1 MVVYYHTISTD
12 ANPQHNK
19 CPKGADSWCKYQQS
33 LALKVTPPEHLRDDD
48 PKRLIPLR
56 LTEYVKPIFERLCS
70 RELLAK
76 CVLGA
81 AVNIF
86 MSKMF
91 SASSVRKSCNWL
103 VRGGGGNRTRDVKL
117 LPMKGSVLQRGLP
130 TRQGVSKLFGLLCKR
145 ASWF

>member
-1 MVVYYHTISTD
+1 MVVYYHTIFTD

-76 CVLGA
+76 CSRCCREYFHEQDVFRIKCAEKLQLAGERRR
-81 AVNIF
+81 
-86 MSKMF
+86 
-91 SASSVRKSCNWL
+91 RKSNKRRKAAADERKCAAE
-103 VRGGGGNRTRDVKL
+103 GTTYQA
-117 LPMKGSVLQRGLP
+117 GS
-130 TRQGVSKLFGLLCKR
+130 F
-145 ASWF
+145 